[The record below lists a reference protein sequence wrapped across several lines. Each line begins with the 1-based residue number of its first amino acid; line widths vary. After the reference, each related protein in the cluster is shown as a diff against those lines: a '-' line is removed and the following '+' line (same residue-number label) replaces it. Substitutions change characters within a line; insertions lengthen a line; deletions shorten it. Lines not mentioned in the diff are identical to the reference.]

1 MLELTT
7 LQKSIIKRNYRTVE
21 SLQNKVNKIEEKIE
35 KQRLK
40 FEEKVSNLRLE
51 KAEILESIGAFE
63 IPVLE
68 MTGGFSSTQVE
79 NEDTTS
85 PLYIKENGVWTDNPD
100 YYLISEV
107 VIEEEPTDET
117 TQEEVNDTSILPDPN
132 IEEPVE
138 KTIEETIEELVE
150 DTPTEEVAVEST
162 SEEPFELPQW

>member
-51 KAEILESIGAFE
+51 KTEILESIGAFE

-100 YYLISEV
+100 YYLIPEV
-107 VIEEEPTDET
+107 FIEKEPTDET
-117 TQEEVNDTSILPDPN
+117 TQEEVNNESILPDPI
-132 IEEPVE
+132 IEEP
-138 KTIEETIEELVE
+138 IEETIEDSVEVVE